1 VGHVPKGGIL
11 GRGIAEVPAGEDYQE
26 CQACEKGTAADRKLE
41 VCVEM
46 CPEGTN
52 LEAYETSDGQVRECV
67 KTKMAQLQAASEDA
81 SPEESLFQL
90 E

>member
-1 VGHVPKGGIL
+1 MGHVPKGGIL

-46 CPEGTN
+46 CPEGTKVK
-52 LEAYETSDGQVRECV
+52 AYGQLRECV
-67 KTKMAQLQAASEDA
+67 KDALKMAQPPAASEDA
-81 SPEESLFQL
+81 SPDEGSLFEL